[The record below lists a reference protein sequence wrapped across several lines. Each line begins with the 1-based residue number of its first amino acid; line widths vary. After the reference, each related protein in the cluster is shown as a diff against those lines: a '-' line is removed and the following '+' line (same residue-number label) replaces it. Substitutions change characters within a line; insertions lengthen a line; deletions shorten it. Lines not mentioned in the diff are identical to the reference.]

1 MVYHTNQLR
10 SQISPW
16 LLVVSETVLSRN
28 RPQVKTVSCWHDPNP
43 SWWINDGYIVFI
55 QNSEMIVSVYHQI
68 LISVAKKVAYV
79 PLISMDIPSFFHDYN
94 GYHVDIRRPDAARTP
109 SSSRVFFRCRCLCR
123 DCSTDFFLEKD
134 VDHLQYFSIKGCDS
148 VIMKKCGLFF
158 CILIHD
164 DWFTSQF
171 FLGPDSRWFTSQFF
185 LVPDSRWFTSQFFL
199 VQIHNDSHHRFVW
212 SRFTSS
218 WPEMGCEIGGSD
230 LSDVRWET
238 YIVVSLAKVGGHPQK
253 VDGPTQSCLPF
264 SRVIFLAA
272 GQDWQM
278 TPLSPNPCWCS
289 HMLERLLERL
299 GCNQYIYIYI
309 QDNLVT

>member
-1 MVYHTNQLR
+1 MWT
-10 SQISPW
+10 
-16 LLVVSETVLSRN
+16 
-28 RPQVKTVSCWHDPNP
+28 
-43 SWWINDGYIVFI
+43 
-55 QNSEMIVSVYHQI
+55 
-68 LISVAKKVAYV
+68 
-79 PLISMDIPSFFHDYN
+79 
-94 GYHVDIRRPDAARTP
+94 
-109 SSSRVFFRCRCLCR
+109 
-123 DCSTDFFLEKD
+123 FFL
-134 VDHLQYFSIKGCDS
+134 Y
-148 VIMKKCGLFF
+148 
-158 CILIHD
+158 
-164 DWFTSQF
+164 
-171 FLGPDSRWFTSQFF
+171 PDSRWLIHISFFGSRFTMIHITVF

-289 HMLERLLERL
+289 HMLERLLERF
-299 GCNQYIYIYI
+299 GCNQYIYI